1 MEAPKITQTATYY
14 DYGVSKLESIQK
26 PKYMNKQLSIEDKV
40 MLNGHSSIY
49 DFTKLNHFEIV
60 DMFEKCRI
68 KYNLTEKEFSE
79 LARYSRCCYM
89 QKMKNQHRFSY
100 TSFNRFKNVCDNLE
114 RNSKQKPIYAPNET
128 TSNINVEFV
137 GKLTEEMCINFLKST
152 GKYKISKSEIT
163 TNWIEL

>member
-1 MEAPKITQTATYY
+1 MRLNEIVLT
-14 DYGVSKLESIQK
+14 GSKKLNLSSINIINQK
-26 PKYMNKQLSIEDKV
+26 PMNTQLTIEDKV

-60 DMFEKCRI
+60 DMFEKYRI

-79 LARYSRCCYM
+79 LAKYSRCCYM
-89 QKMKNQHRFSY
+89 QKIKNQHRFSY
-100 TSFNRFKNVCDNLE
+100 SSFNRFKDVCDYLE
-114 RNSKQKPIYAPNET
+114 SNSKQKPIYAPTEST
-128 TSNINVEFV
+128 PVINHKFE
-137 GKLTEEMCINFLKST
+137 LTEEICINFLKST